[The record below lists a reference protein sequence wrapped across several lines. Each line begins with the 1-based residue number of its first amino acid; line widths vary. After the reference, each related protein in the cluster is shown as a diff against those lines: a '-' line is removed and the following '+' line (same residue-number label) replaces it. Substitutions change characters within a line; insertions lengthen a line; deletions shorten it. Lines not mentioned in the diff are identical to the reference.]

1 MPNPSNPDEPGSGAT
16 QPASPKTPL
25 QNETVDQ
32 LNAAADALRGVSDT
46 DLSIYRAANDR
57 LGAIDD
63 RISTLLNL
71 NLVAD
76 TDAMVKAMPGI
87 QQARGELESVLKN
100 ISKAGEV
107 INGVAKFL
115 SAVDVLIQA
124 AKVAVTVA

>member
-1 MPNPSNPDEPGSGAT
+1 
-16 QPASPKTPL
+16 
-25 QNETVDQ
+25 

>member
-1 MPNPSNPDEPGSGAT
+1 M
-16 QPASPKTPL
+16 
-25 QNETVDQ
+25 
-32 LNAAADALRGVSDT
+32 NAAADALRGVSDT